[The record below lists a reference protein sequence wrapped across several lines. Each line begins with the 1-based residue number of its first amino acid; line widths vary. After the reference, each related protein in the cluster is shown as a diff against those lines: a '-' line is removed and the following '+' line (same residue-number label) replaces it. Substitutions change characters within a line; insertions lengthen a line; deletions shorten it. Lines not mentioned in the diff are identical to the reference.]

1 MSAGAQ
7 FLLALILLQLLPPR
21 EFGIFSFLLV
31 ISQLS
36 WGLWSALFCAPL
48 PVIAYSD
55 EPAASERLITAV
67 FSTNLAGALAAMPL
81 FGLLAWGFGAPAHGA
96 LLFGL
101 YGGVGLLRWFARTY
115 AYVTGKPTRTI
126 ASDLGYAIVLIV
138 GAAGFYLSGRTSL
151 TSAYG
156 LLLLSA
162 TVGMLPFGAA
172 FLKRQF
178 IGTSTG
184 AIAAYASVW
193 KRHSGWSLLGVVS
206 TEATANSHAYI
217 VTALLGPAQFA
228 PVAASTLLTR
238 PIGVA
243 MNALSEW
250 ERPRMAAA
258 IAQGRMGDVRRAAR
272 HFRLALAAAW
282 LGTAALAVAVLALAP
297 RLIFPPQYDLR
308 FVTQAAALWMLVA
321 LVRILRTPESTV
333 LQASGEFRPLAV
345 VTVYSA
351 AVSIVA
357 VVFMLWAGG
366 LLWSI
371 VGILIGEMLCG
382 ILIWRLYV
390 RLWADE
396 PRESEAVARS

>member
-7 FLLALILLQLLPPR
+7 FLLALTLLQLLPPR

-48 PVIAYSD
+48 PVIAYGD
-55 EPAASERLITAV
+55 KAHDAERMVSAL
-67 FSTNLAGALAAMPL
+67 FSSNLAGAVASMPL
-81 FGLLAWGFGAPAHGA
+81 FGLLAWAFGAPAHGA
-96 LLFGL
+96 LLFAA
-101 YGGVGLLRWFARTY
+101 YGGIGLLRWFARSY
-115 AYVTGKPTRTI
+115 AYVAQEPGRTI
-126 ASDLGYAIVLIV
+126 ASDLGYATVLIV
-138 GAAGFYLSGRTSL
+138 GAVGFHFSGRTSL

-156 LLLLSA
+156 LLLLGA
-162 TVGMLPFGAA
+162 AVGMLPFGVA

-178 IGTSTG
+178 SGVS
-184 AIAAYASVW
+184 IAAFTAYGSIW

-217 VTALLGPAQFA
+217 VTALLGPTQFA

-258 IAQGRMGDVRRAAR
+258 IAERRMDDVRRAAR
-272 HFRLALAAAW
+272 HFRIALGAAW
-282 LGTAALAVAVLALAP
+282 LGTAAVAGIVLILSP
-297 RLIFPPQYDLR
+297 RLLFPSQYDLHFIAR
-308 FVTQAAALWMLVA
+308 AAALWMLVA

-333 LQASGEFRPLAV
+333 LQASGEFRRLAI
-345 VTVYSA
+345 VTIYSA
-351 AVSIVA
+351 AVSIIA
-357 VVFMLWAGG
+357 VVVMLWAGG
-366 LLWSI
+366 VLWSI
-371 VGILIGEMLCG
+371 VGILIGEMLCA
-382 ILIWRLYV
+382 ILIWRLHANF
-390 RLWADE
+390 WADQ
-396 PRESEAVARS
+396 PRESETVARN